1 MRLLHGSN
9 VEIAKPNLAMCQSM
23 NDFGRGFYLTPQW
36 QRAYLMAKRRAGRDG
51 GWPVVNSFLYYPTS
65 AQEHGLK
72 VKEFKG
78 FSAEWSKFI
87 ILNRSDERF
96 THDYDVVIGPV
107 ADAFVDREI
116 ERHKRKYCPRY
127 LDTEALLDFAEHVSQ
142 FGNKY
147 VQYCFCT
154 ERAIKE
160 LIKE

>member
-9 VEIAKPNLAMCQSM
+9 VEILTPNLKKCQSK

-36 QRAYLMAKRRAGRDG
+36 QRAYLMAKRRASRDG
-51 GWPVVNSFLYYPTS
+51 GEPVVTPFLYYPTK
-65 AQEHGLK
+65 ALEYGLN

-87 ILNRSDERF
+87 IQNRSDDTF
-96 THDYDVVIGPV
+96 SHDYDVVIGPV

-116 ERHKRKYCPRY
+116 ERHKLKYGIHY
-127 LDTEALLDFAEHVSQ
+127 LDTEALLDFTEHVSQ

-154 ERAIKE
+154 KE
-160 LIKE
+160 ALKALIRE

>member
-9 VEIAKPNLAMCQSM
+9 VEIVTPNLKRCQSK

-36 QRAYLMAKRRAGRDG
+36 QRAYLMAKRRASRDG
-51 GWPVVNSFLYYPTS
+51 GEPVVT
-65 AQEHGLK
+65 
-72 VKEFKG
+72 
-78 FSAEWSKFI
+78 
-87 ILNRSDERF
+87 LNRSDETF
-96 THDYDVVIGPV
+96 THNYDIVIGPV
-107 ADAFVDREI
+107 ADAFVDKEI
-116 ERHKRKYCPRY
+116 ERHKQKYGARY

-154 ERAIKE
+154 KEALKE